1 MSSKSGVSLKSNHHL
16 SGLACSTP
24 YITLSLSHKTHTYWH
39 DFPPTTMHS
48 GNCETPFHFQ
58 VRVPL
63 ISFSLGRNTT
73 SLHGCR
79 NHSNILSL
87 PNAYSLCRIR
97 AKGNICPP
105 VYVGWVCP
113 SRLVTYRGCRP
124 WIKSH
129 TGHFGFPKE
138 YHFRP
143 KFLVPTEHPN
153 DKSHHVRHRVTSSC
167 YVESTYSIA
176 IVQPYCKNW
185 EVICFKCKLPRVI
198 TTINSHVS

>member
-1 MSSKSGVSLKSNHHL
+1 MKHARIGTTSLRRRCIRVTARHHPTSRCECL
-16 SGLACSTP
+16 S
-24 YITLSLSHKTHTYWH
+24 
-39 DFPPTTMHS
+39 
-48 GNCETPFHFQ
+48 FHF
-58 VRVPL
+58 R
-63 ISFSLGRNTT
+63 LGATQLP
-73 SLHGCR
+73 LHGCR
-79 NHSNILSL
+79 NHSHIVSL
-87 PNAYSLCRIR
+87 PNACSLCQIR
-97 AKGNICPP
+97 AKNNICPP

-143 KFLVPTEHPN
+143 MFLVPTEHPN

-176 IVQPYCKNW
+176 IVRPCCENW
-185 EVICFKCKLPRVI
+185 EVICLKCKLPRVI
-198 TTINSHVS
+198 TRINCHVSQHDVPHIVFKVASKNTLWIKKCILWHIIK